1 MSPFDILK
9 SVVIQIFK
17 EYGRIIAKPQAFLG
31 LYETSTMDCFAKIFN
46 RLYPWTVR
54 QKALS

>member
-9 SVVIQIFK
+9 SVVLEIFK

-31 LYETSTMDCFAKIFN
+31 L
-46 RLYPWTVR
+46 
-54 QKALS
+54 

>member
-9 SVVIQIFK
+9 SVVLEIFK

-31 LYETSTMDCFAKIFN
+31 LYERSTMDCFAKIFN
-46 RLYPWTVR
+46 RLYP
-54 QKALS
+54 